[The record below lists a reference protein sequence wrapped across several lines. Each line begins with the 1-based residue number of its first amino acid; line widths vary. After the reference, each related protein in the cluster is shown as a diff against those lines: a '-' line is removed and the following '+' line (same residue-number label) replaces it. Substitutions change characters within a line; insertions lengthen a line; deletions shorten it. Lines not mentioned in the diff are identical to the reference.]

1 MGKYVTVIEFEN
13 VAESTL
19 IQSILENEGIPFVI
33 RSYHDSAYDGLFQF
47 QKGWGRLEAPE
58 EFKERILL
66 LYKDMNQQGGKESP
80 GV

>member
-1 MGKYVTVIEFEN
+1 MDKYVKVIEFEN
-13 VAESTL
+13 VAEATL
-19 IQSILENEGIPFVI
+19 IQSILENEDIPFII
-33 RSYHDSAYDGLFQF
+33 RSYRDSAYDGLFQF

-66 LYKDMNQQGGKESP
+66 LYKDMNQQGGKEIP

>member
-1 MGKYVTVIEFEN
+1 VGKYVTVIEFEN
-13 VAESTL
+13 VAEATL

-58 EFKERILL
+58 EFKDQILL
-66 LYKDMNQQGGKESP
+66 LYKDMNQP
-80 GV
+80 GYTR

>member
-13 VAESTL
+13 VAEATL

-58 EFKERILL
+58 EFKDQILL
-66 LYKDMNQQGGKESP
+66 LYKDMNQP
-80 GV
+80 GYTR

>member
-1 MGKYVTVIEFEN
+1 MKVIEFEN
-13 VAESTL
+13 VAEATL
-19 IQSILENEGIPFVI
+19 IQSILENEDIPFII
-33 RSYHDSAYDGLFQF
+33 RSYRDSAYDGLFQF

-66 LYKDMNQQGGKESP
+66 LYKDMNQQGGKEIP

>member
-1 MGKYVTVIEFEN
+1 VGKYVTVIEFEN
-13 VAESTL
+13 VAEATL

-58 EFKERILL
+58 EFKDQILL
-66 LYKDMNQQGGKESP
+66 LYKDMNQQGAKENP
-80 GV
+80 PA

>member
-13 VAESTL
+13 VAEATL

-58 EFKERILL
+58 EFKDQILL
-66 LYKDMNQQGGKESP
+66 LYKDMNQQGAKENP
-80 GV
+80 PA